1 MYRHIITAIFT
12 LFLAAGIVK
21 PVSAQSTPELVQISG
36 LVLSSDSLVGV
47 PYASVI
53 IKGTGR
59 GTITDYQGFFS
70 LVAAKGDV
78 IVFSSLGFQKD
89 EYQIPDS
96 IQEKRISTVL
106 LLSQSTTYIDTVV
119 VFPWPTKE
127 DFREA
132 FLALNLPP
140 SEIEIAKRNL
150 EKKRLAELGATLPL
164 DANENA
170 DLYLRNEAYKFYY
183 AGQAPPM
190 NIFSPLAWAKFIQAW
205 KDGDFKKK
213 N

>member
-1 MYRHIITAIFT
+1 MYKHIITAVVAIF
-12 LFLAAGIVK
+12 LSIGVAQPL
-21 PVSAQSTPELVQISG
+21 SAQSNPELVQISG
-36 LVLSSDSLVGV
+36 LVLSSDSLVGI
-47 PYASVI
+47 PYASVV
-53 IKGTGR
+53 IKGSGR

-78 IVFSSLGFQKD
+78 IVFSSLGYQKD
-89 EYQIPDS
+89 EYLIPDS
-96 IQEKRISTVL
+96 IKEKRFSTVL

-119 VFPWPTKE
+119 VFPWPSKE

-140 SEIEIAKRNL
+140 DEIEIAKRNL

-164 DANENA
+164 DGNENA

-205 KDGDFKKK
+205 KNGDFKKK
-213 N
+213 D